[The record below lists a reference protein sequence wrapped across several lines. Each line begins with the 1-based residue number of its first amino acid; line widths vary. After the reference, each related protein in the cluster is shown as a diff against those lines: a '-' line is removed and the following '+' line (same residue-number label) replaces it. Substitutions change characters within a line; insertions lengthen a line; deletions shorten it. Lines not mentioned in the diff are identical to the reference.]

1 MSCVRT
7 QVESL
12 GLSSS
17 AVKVIMASWRKGT
30 KIQYQTYL
38 TKWLK
43 SCTDKGCN
51 PLTASIS
58 AAIDFLANLYYLGY
72 SYSSINTARSA
83 VSSLLQTEPPF
94 GQQSLVKRFMKGI
107 FELKPSLPR
116 YSDIWDINPVFNFIR
131 KKPDLDN
138 MTLKEL
144 THQLTFLLLIL
155 SGQRCQTIHMLSIE
169 NMKLCGTQCKFCIC
183 NLVKQSRPGT
193 HLEPI
198 IFNSYSAEGKLC
210 VVKHLN
216 EYLKRTAQ
224 LRPPECKQL
233 LISLQKPHGAV
244 TTETIS
250 RWFKQFLNSAGVD
263 TDKFK
268 PHSTRVG
275 STSHLVANN
284 IDISSI
290 LKSVGW
296 SNERY
301 IRFKHF
307 TINS

>member
-1 MSCVRT
+1 
-7 QVESL
+7 
-12 GLSSS
+12 
-17 AVKVIMASWRKGT
+17 
-30 KIQYQTYL
+30 
-38 TKWLK
+38 
-43 SCTDKGCN
+43 
-51 PLTASIS
+51 
-58 AAIDFLANLYYLGY
+58 
-72 SYSSINTARSA
+72 
-83 VSSLLQTEPPF
+83 
-94 GQQSLVKRFMKGI
+94 
-107 FELKPSLPR
+107 
-116 YSDIWDINPVFNFIR
+116 
-131 KKPDLDN
+131 
-138 MTLKEL
+138 
-144 THQLTFLLLIL
+144 
-155 SGQRCQTIHMLSIE
+155 
-169 NMKLCGTQCKFCIC
+169 MKLCGTQCKFYIY